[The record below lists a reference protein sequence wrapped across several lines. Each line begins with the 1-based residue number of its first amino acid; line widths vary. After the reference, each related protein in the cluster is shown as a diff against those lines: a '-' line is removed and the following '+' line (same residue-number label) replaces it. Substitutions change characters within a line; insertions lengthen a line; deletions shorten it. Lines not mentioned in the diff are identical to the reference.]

1 MSVSEGMGSS
11 ARAQRRRPGGVTNEE
26 EEDRLDDEA
35 DWVSSNMSSSMLTI
49 SGTNRMIDG

>member
-1 MSVSEGMGSS
+1 
-11 ARAQRRRPGGVTNEE
+11 VTTEE